1 MRRTHAISTF
11 SARAGLGL
19 ALLLALPAGA
29 IAADPP
35 GAPVSPALREAL
47 QRDLGLA
54 PERLSRYLDL
64 ERRAP
69 RQEAEA
75 RRALGSAFGGAWLER
90 GADGEHR
97 LVVAST
103 SPTASARLSMPGAEL
118 RTVRHSLAALEAGQA
133 QLDQRRSRAARSP
146 ALQSWHIDLP
156 GNRIVLTVDPGATAQ
171 ARAFLAESGLDPAL
185 VRIETSAQRPQPV
198 NDIRGGDRYNTPSSW
213 CSIGFS
219 VTQGAQTGFVTA
231 GHCAGVGTA
240 VSGGNGV
247 AIGNFAG
254 STFPGADYAWVR
266 NTSGA
271 WNIRPLVNNYA
282 GGTLTVI
289 GGMETGVGGAVCRSG
304 ARTGYRCGV
313 VTAKNVTVN
322 YSAGATY
329 GLVRSSACVG
339 GGDSGGSFIT
349 PGGEAQG
356 VTSGGQ
362 LNPQTN
368 ENCSI
373 ANPVTFHQPL
383 QPILNAYG
391 LVLQTAQTCGR
402 MNPGRVLG
410 TGGSIVSCDGR
421 FSLVIQG
428 DGHLVLYQA
437 GVGAIWWNNVFG
449 AGHSLH
455 MQTDGNLVVYNNVG
469 QARWNTGTH
478 GRNGAALYVQND
490 GNVVIYTH
498 QGQAVWA
505 SNTGGR

>member
-1 MRRTHAISTF
+1 MQRNPATPS
-11 SARAGLGL
+11 SRALAGL
-19 ALLLALPAGA
+19 ALALALALPATTL
-29 IAADPP
+29 AADDP
-35 GAPVSPALREAL
+35 GRPVSTVLREAL
-47 QRDLGLA
+47 QRDLGLGPSQVA
-54 PERLSRYLDL
+54 RYLDL

-69 RQEAEA
+69 RLEAEA
-75 RRALGSAFGGAWLER
+75 RRTLGDSFGGAWLER
-90 GADGEHR
+90 GADGEFR
-97 LVVAST
+97 LVVGST
-103 SPTASARLSMPGAEL
+103 ATSTGARARVSGAEV
-118 RTVRHSLAALEAGQA
+118 RVVRHSLASLENGKALF
-133 QLDQRRSRAARSP
+133 DRRQGRAARSP
-146 ALQSWHIDLP
+146 ALQSWHVDLP
-156 GNRIVLTVDPGATAQ
+156 TNRVVLTVDPGATDL
-171 ARAFLAESGLDPAL
+171 ARAFIAESGLDPAL
-185 VRIETSAQRPQPV
+185 VRIETSAQRPQPA
-198 NDIRGGDRYNTPSSW
+198 NSIRGGDRYNTPSSW

-219 VTQGAQTGFVTA
+219 VTQGGQTGFVTA

-240 VSGGNGV
+240 VSGANGV

-271 WNIRPLVNNYA
+271 WNIQPVVNNYA

-322 YSAGATY
+322 YSAGATF

-349 PGGEAQG
+349 PSGEAQG

-373 ANPVTFHQPL
+373 SNPVTFHQPL

-391 LVLQTAQTCGR
+391 LVLQTVPTCGR
-402 MNPGRVLG
+402 MNPGRVLT
-410 TGGSIVSCDGR
+410 TGGAVSSCDGR

-449 AGHSLH
+449 AGHTLH
-455 MQTDGNLVVYNNVG
+455 MQTDGNLVVYNNLG
-469 QARWNTGTH
+469 QARWNTGTW
-478 GRNGAALYVQND
+478 GRNGATLYVQND
-490 GNVVIYTH
+490 GNVVIYSH
-498 QGQAVWA
+498 QGQALWWTG
-505 SNTGGR
+505 TGGR